1 MIAFTIK
8 RSDFIS
14 SISKTYF
21 EVPNALISG
30 CWREAWYS
38 LSLSPPSASHVGVR
52 YSAEI
57 VTNGNEK
64 SLCWLVADGLI
75 RHFGGERRCGSLWA
89 ERTGKGS
96 PLWRDGKIWQ
106 RLTFGSSLPYESS
119 SNPRPPPSLLQFGNT
134 KLSFFYIDFKGSPP
148 SFQSH
153 FANPGSMFVF
163 ENTLF

>member
-8 RSDFIS
+8 RSDIIS
-14 SISKTYF
+14 SISKTDF

-64 SLCWLVADGLI
+64 ASV
-75 RHFGGERRCGSLWA
+75 
-89 ERTGKGS
+89 
-96 PLWRDGKIWQ
+96 
-106 RLTFGSSLPYESS
+106 GSSLTDSS
-119 SNPRPPPSLLQFGNT
+119 VTSEVSGDAVHCERSGPVKDLRCGVTEKS
-134 KLSFFYIDFKGSPP
+134 GS
-148 SFQSH
+148 
-153 FANPGSMFVF
+153 G
-163 ENTLF
+163 